1 MLHHYLNAASINL
14 FWTNTNAL
22 PHKQEHVADA
32 MLRKGSGIPR
42 KRLENSSLS
51 LSLFHPEIYVRGTCS
66 VLILPWAFYLSS
78 SLEVSSTRS
87 YFICELKFQPLN
99 MLQNQIKLQ
108 IILFWKPSVIC
119 NCNTDGGENT
129 LILSPLLWIPIFS
142 VQSECQSC
150 IPRNQI
156 KKRYRAVTQDMTLNQ

>member
-1 MLHHYLNAASINL
+1 M

-22 PHKQEHVADA
+22 PHKHENMANA
-32 MLRKGSGIPR
+32 MLREGSEIPR
-42 KRLENSSLS
+42 KRLENSSSPLS
-51 LSLFHPEIYVRGTCS
+51 LLHPKIYVSRTCS
-66 VLILPWAFYLSS
+66 VLILLWALYLSS
-78 SLEVSSTRS
+78 SLEVPSTRS
-87 YFICELKFQPLN
+87 YFIRELKFQPLN

-119 NCNTDGGENT
+119 NCNTDRGKNT

-150 IPRNQI
+150 IPWNQI
-156 KKRYRAVTQDMTLNQ
+156 KKEVSCNDTGYDTDSIRHWGV